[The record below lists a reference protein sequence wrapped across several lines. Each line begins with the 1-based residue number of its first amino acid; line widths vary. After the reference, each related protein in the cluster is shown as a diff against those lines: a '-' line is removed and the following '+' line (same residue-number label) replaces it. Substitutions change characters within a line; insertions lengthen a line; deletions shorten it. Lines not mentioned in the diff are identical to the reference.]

1 MIVEHIGVPALLE
14 QLAEECC
21 ELAQASLKMARKLRD
36 ENPTPKSIEDIRDNL
51 VEEIADVDVC
61 LDRIEDETDIVDR
74 VKLATIENDKK
85 KRWRER
91 LEQHAD
97 IDFEEIFKQGGEVE
111 YLFDRYLEEREMA
124 VVPENVIKAM
134 KEAKA
139 SVTIPKLTFQIEHKP
154 DGSMIAQI
162 SSKSKKKLEL

>member
-74 VKLATIENDKK
+74 LTLATIEIDKK
-85 KRWRER
+85 KRWKER
-91 LEQHAD
+91 LEQHSG
-97 IDFEEIFKQGGEVE
+97 IDYDELFK
-111 YLFDRYLEEREMA
+111 
-124 VVPENVIKAM
+124 
-134 KEAKA
+134 
-139 SVTIPKLTFQIEHKP
+139 
-154 DGSMIAQI
+154 
-162 SSKSKKKLEL
+162 

>member
-61 LDRIEDETDIVDR
+61 LDRLEDETDIVDR
-74 VKLATIENDKK
+74 LELTTIEIDKK
-85 KRWRER
+85 KRWQER
-91 LEQHAD
+91 LEQHSG
-97 IDFEEIFKQGGEVE
+97 IDYDELFK
-111 YLFDRYLEEREMA
+111 
-124 VVPENVIKAM
+124 
-134 KEAKA
+134 
-139 SVTIPKLTFQIEHKP
+139 
-154 DGSMIAQI
+154 
-162 SSKSKKKLEL
+162 

>member
-97 IDFEEIFKQGGEVE
+97 IDFEEIFK
-111 YLFDRYLEEREMA
+111 
-124 VVPENVIKAM
+124 
-134 KEAKA
+134 
-139 SVTIPKLTFQIEHKP
+139 
-154 DGSMIAQI
+154 
-162 SSKSKKKLEL
+162 

>member
-51 VEEIADVDVC
+51 IEEIADVDVC

-74 VKLATIENDKK
+74 LTLATIEIDKK
-85 KRWRER
+85 KRWKER
-91 LEQHAD
+91 LEQHSG
-97 IDFEEIFKQGGEVE
+97 IDYDELFK
-111 YLFDRYLEEREMA
+111 
-124 VVPENVIKAM
+124 
-134 KEAKA
+134 
-139 SVTIPKLTFQIEHKP
+139 
-154 DGSMIAQI
+154 
-162 SSKSKKKLEL
+162 

>member
-61 LDRIEDETDIVDR
+61 LDRLEDETDIVDR
-74 VKLATIENDKK
+74 LELTTIEIDKK
-85 KRWRER
+85 KRWKER
-91 LEQHAD
+91 LEQHSG
-97 IDFEEIFKQGGEVE
+97 IDYDELFK
-111 YLFDRYLEEREMA
+111 
-124 VVPENVIKAM
+124 
-134 KEAKA
+134 
-139 SVTIPKLTFQIEHKP
+139 
-154 DGSMIAQI
+154 
-162 SSKSKKKLEL
+162 

>member
-51 VEEIADVDVC
+51 VEEIADVELC
-61 LDRIEDETDIVDR
+61 INRITYETDIADVR
-74 VKLATIENDKK
+74 TLIEIESAKMERWKK
-85 KRWRER
+85 R

-97 IDFEEIFKQGGEVE
+97 IDFEEIFK
-111 YLFDRYLEEREMA
+111 
-124 VVPENVIKAM
+124 
-134 KEAKA
+134 
-139 SVTIPKLTFQIEHKP
+139 
-154 DGSMIAQI
+154 
-162 SSKSKKKLEL
+162 